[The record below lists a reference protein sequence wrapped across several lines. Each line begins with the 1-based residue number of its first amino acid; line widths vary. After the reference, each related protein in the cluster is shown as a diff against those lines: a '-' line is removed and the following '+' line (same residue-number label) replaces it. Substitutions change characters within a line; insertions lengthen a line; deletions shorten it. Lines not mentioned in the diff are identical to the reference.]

1 MERNNYYT
9 KANLLDY
16 EYFSKHYKL
25 LAIDLSKQLELEN
38 LVLKQHIIFL
48 VGLKMIMQQCSL
60 WLESQKKR
68 LLNFYKML

>member
-1 MERNNYYT
+1 MERNNDYT

-16 EYFSKHYKL
+16 EYYSKHYKL

>member
-1 MERNNYYT
+1 MERNNDYI

-16 EYFSKHYKL
+16 EYFSKNYKL

-60 WLESQKKR
+60 
-68 LLNFYKML
+68 